1 MGELMTT
8 SFMVQRNDLRTTH
21 WEESPAPSLD
31 DGQVRLR
38 VDAFA
43 LTSNN
48 ITYAALGDVMNYWQ
62 FYPTG
67 DPATGHI
74 PVWGFASVVE
84 SRCPGIEVDER
95 FYGYWPIA
103 DEVILQATAVHPG
116 GFADGAQHRRGLHAV
131 YNQYVRCSADPG
143 YRSDREA
150 QQALLRPLFATSFLI
165 DDFLADNDFFG
176 AQTVILSSAS
186 SKTAY
191 GTAFRL
197 AQRGGGVTVVGLT
210 SPANAEFTRSLGCYD
225 DVVLYDDVA
234 SVPQVASVY
243 VDMSGDTAVRTA
255 VHRRLGDLLA
265 YSCAV
270 GATHWDSLGGGG
282 DLPGPP
288 PQLFF
293 APEQARKRAAEWG
306 ADVLQERMAS
316 AWTAFMARI
325 DDAEHPWMTVV
336 KRQGRDAVEKTYLAL
351 LDGTVPASEG
361 HILSV

>member
-1 MGELMTT
+1 MTT
-8 SFMVQRNDLRTTH
+8 SFVVQRNDLRTTH
-21 WEESPAPSLD
+21 WDESPAPSLD
-31 DGQVRLR
+31 DGEVRLR
-38 VDAFA
+38 IDAYA
-43 LTSNN
+43 LTSTN

-67 DPATGHI
+67 DSGTGHV
-74 PVWGFASVVE
+74 PVWGFATVVE
-84 SRCPGIEVDER
+84 SRCAAVQVDER

-103 DEVILQATAVHPG
+103 DEVVLQATATHPG
-116 GFADGAQHRRGLHAV
+116 GFADGAEHRRGLHAV

-143 YRSDREA
+143 YRADREA

-165 DDFLADNDFFG
+165 DDFLADNAFFG
-176 AQTVILSSAS
+176 ATTVILTSAS

-191 GTAFRL
+191 RTAIRL
-197 AQRGGGVTVVGLT
+197 AQRDKMVTVGGRT
-210 SPANAEFTRSLGCYD
+210 SAANAEFVRSLGCYD
-225 DVVLYDDVA
+225 EVVLYDHVV
-234 SVPQVASVY
+234 SLPQVASVY
-243 VDMSGDTAVRTA
+243 VDMSGDTAVRSA

-270 GATHWDSLGGGG
+270 GATHWNALGGGG

-306 ADVLQERMAS
+306 PDGLQERMAS
-316 AWTAFMARI
+316 AWTGFMARI
-325 DDAEHPWMTVV
+325 DDGANPWMTVV
-336 KRQGRDAVEKTYLAL
+336 TRQGREAIEQSYTAL

-361 HILSV
+361 HVLSV